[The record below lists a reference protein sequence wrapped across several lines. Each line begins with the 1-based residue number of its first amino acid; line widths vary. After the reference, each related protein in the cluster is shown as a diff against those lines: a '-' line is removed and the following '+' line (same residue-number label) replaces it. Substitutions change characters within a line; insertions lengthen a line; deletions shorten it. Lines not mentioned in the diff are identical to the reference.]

1 MKKNYLR
8 LNHYISNSGIVSRRK
23 ADHLIKL
30 GLIKVNGKIINKIG
44 YKININDNIIYNNY
58 LIKPKKKIYL
68 LLNKPKG
75 IITTTSDDKNRKTV
89 IDILSKKITIKYRIY
104 PVGRLDKQT
113 TGILLLTNDGNIT
126 KILTHPKYKIKKGYN
141 VILNKNL
148 NKLDLKKIKNGIYLS
163 EGITKI
169 DKIHYINN
177 SFNEIFIE
185 LHIGWNRVIRRIF
198 NFLNY
203 KIIKLDRIFLG
214 KIKNNLKEGKWRF
227 LTKKEIIYLN
237 NLNK

>member
-177 SFNEIFIE
+177 SLNEIFIE

-214 KIKNNLKEGKWRF
+214 KIKNNLKEGQWRF

>member
-177 SFNEIFIE
+177 SLNEIFIE